1 MKRIF
6 TKSRQSGF
14 SLVELLTALCIF
26 LVICGA
32 AFALLGASQKRF
44 QSDSQLLNSFQEARL
59 GMDQMVRDIN
69 DSGFPTPGY
78 FATVNS
84 TNATQYAATPFAW
97 SPVGANCQIGTTCV
111 SPGEFDLIVETNI
124 DPVNSSQVSWIRYQL
139 VGTILYRGISPVVAG
154 ADPTT
159 DTGLAQAM
167 APYVQNVM
175 NNASGA
181 QIAHFQAYYPGMF
194 PGGNAVP
201 LFSYICD
208 SSTGPQSC
216 ISLGG
221 APQNIRD
228 VSVTLIV
235 ASSMPDDQTGQPR
248 LVQLTGRG
256 RRMNPNQ

>member
-1 MKRIF
+1 LKRIL

-26 LVICGA
+26 LVISGA
-32 AFALLGASQKRF
+32 AFALLGTSQKRF

-69 DSGFPTPGY
+69 DAGFPPPSY

-84 TNATQYAATPFAW
+84 TNATHYATTPFAW
-97 SPVGANCQIGTTCV
+97 SPVGASCQIGTTCV
-111 SPGEFDLIVETNI
+111 SPGEFDLVVETTI
-124 DPVNSSQVSWIRYQL
+124 DPVNAPYVSWIRYQL
-139 VGTILYRGISPVVAG
+139 VGTTLYRGNYAVAANG
-154 ADPTT
+154 DPTT
-159 DTGLAQAM
+159 DTNLAQAM

-175 NNASGA
+175 NNASAA
-181 QIAHFQAYYPGMF
+181 QIANFQSYYPGMF
-194 PGGNAVP
+194 PGGNPVP
-201 LFSYICD
+201 IFSYICD

-221 APQNIRD
+221 APQNVRD
-228 VSVTLIV
+228 ISITLIV
-235 ASSMPDDQTGQPR
+235 MSPMPDDQTGRPR

-256 RRMNPNQ
+256 RRVNPN